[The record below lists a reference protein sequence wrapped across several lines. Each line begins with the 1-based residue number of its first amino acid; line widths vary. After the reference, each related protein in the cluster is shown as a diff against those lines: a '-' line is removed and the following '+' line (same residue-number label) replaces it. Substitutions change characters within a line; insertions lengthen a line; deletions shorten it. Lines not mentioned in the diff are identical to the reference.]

1 MGKITFGSKPSM
13 KDKTAMASKRGYDT
27 GKKSTG
33 SKPPPKA
40 TVSLKGTNPMKG
52 KFAITAKKKL

>member
-1 MGKITFGSKPSM
+1 MGKITFGQT
-13 KDKTAMASKRGYDT
+13 KTRAEKVATATAKGYDT

-33 SKPPPKA
+33 SKPAPKP

-52 KFAITAKKKL
+52 KYAATLKREF